1 MELFLIERVSE
12 VSELSDVGAD
22 SSIDKVARVINV
34 ILREAGQTQSIID
47 AADYLNICSL
57 TTNICIQSFHLIN
70 TRGETLREEG
80 LVIEYL

>member
-34 ILREAGQTQSIID
+34 ILREAG
-47 AADYLNICSL
+47 
-57 TTNICIQSFHLIN
+57 
-70 TRGETLREEG
+70 
-80 LVIEYL
+80 